1 MKENPLLRKDLLEP
15 RKQNY
20 KYLTSVLIHYSTY
33 VCFNEANNK
42 EDSKFKVGDHVRIS
56 K

>member
-1 MKENPLLRKDLLEP
+1 MC
-15 RKQNY
+15 
-20 KYLTSVLIHYSTY
+20 VLIHYSTY

-42 EDSKFKVGDHVRIS
+42 EDSKFKVGDDVTIS